1 MTKTFSGFVAVAAA
15 LVASTLVVGATASHA
30 QAPGFYSAVPVAKP
44 GKTSFIARETVWTWQ
59 NDAYTARRGG
69 DRDAIQ
75 CELVAKQAGKLA
87 SFSAGGAAFDSA
99 ALDKCN
105 ARAK

>member
-1 MTKTFSGFVAVAAA
+1 MTKTLTGFVTVAAA
-15 LVASTLVVGATASHA
+15 LIASSLVVGATASQA
-30 QAPGFYSAVPVAKP
+30 QTGYYAAVPAAKP
-44 GKTSFIARETVWTWQ
+44 AKSSFIARETVWTWQ
-59 NDAYTARRGG
+59 NDAFTARRGA

-87 SFSAGGAAFDSA
+87 SFSAGGTPFDSA

>member
-1 MTKTFSGFVAVAAA
+1 MLRMVSVAAA
-15 LVASTLVVGATASHA
+15 LVASTLVVGATAGHA
-30 QAPGFYSAVPVAKP
+30 QSTGYYAAVPVAKP

-59 NDAYTARRGG
+59 NDAFTARRGS
-69 DRDAIQ
+69 DRDAVQ
-75 CELVAKQAGKLA
+75 CELVARQAGKLA
-87 SFSAGGAAFDSA
+87 SFSAGGASFDGA